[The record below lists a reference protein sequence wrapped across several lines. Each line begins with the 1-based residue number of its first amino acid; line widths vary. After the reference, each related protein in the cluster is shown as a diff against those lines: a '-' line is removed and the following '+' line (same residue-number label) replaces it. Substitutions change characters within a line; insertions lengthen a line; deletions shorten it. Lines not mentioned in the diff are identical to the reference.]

1 MGRETATRDGG
12 LFAPVNPL
20 WSPGTAVAL
29 LAGYCLLHALLRLLL
44 TDTVEVDHVE
54 QVIYAQTL
62 QSHYGVNQPPLYTWL
77 LWGVQRLLGVGIP
90 ALVLL
95 KYLLVFATYLF
106 YYLAAARLL
115 KDRRLALLATL
126 ALTLGYQV
134 GWKFHI
140 GVTHTLLLS
149 AACTMTLWA
158 LLRAAD
164 SGRWRDWLLLG
175 LAMGTGSLSKYGY
188 FAFLLVLMASALSLR
203 EFRRRLLRPRLAL
216 SLLLALALFSPFG
229 LSLWHQVQAAGET
242 FRHTLQAGGDLAWS
256 ERSLIGLK
264 HLLTATAGFL
274 ALVLLLP
281 LLFPETWRRPATRG
295 TGVRLL
301 DRFHLLMALLLL
313 ALVLAG
319 GVTTLKSR
327 WMHPFLLLVPL
338 WLFLRLQAAA
348 GTRLPWRR
356 LAGLSAF
363 ILLLNIAIVGY
374 RVAMDTL
381 GPPLCHRCRVL
392 APYPRLAR
400 AVARAGFREGTIL
413 AGDEHIGGNLR
424 LAFPSSRVV
433 ALPYT
438 YYRPP
443 ARKRAGDCLIVWDLK
458 RGDEPPPAL
467 ERLVERE
474 GLDPASLPVAG
485 EYLIPLEEWRRNY
498 PHWQDRGLNRNGDPL
513 AFGWGILRLH
523 PGTGDCH

>member
-1 MGRETATRDGG
+1 MGREPVTRGVG
-12 LFAPVNPL
+12 LFAPTNPL
-20 WSPGTAVAL
+20 WSPSTAVL
-29 LAGYCLLHALLRLLL
+29 MLAGYCLLHAILRLLL

-77 LWGVQRLLGVGIP
+77 LWGMQQLLGVGML

-95 KYLLVFATYLF
+95 KYLLIFATFLF
-106 YYLAAARLL
+106 HYLAAFRLL
-115 KDRRLALLATL
+115 EDRRLALLATL
-126 ALTLGYQV
+126 TLTLSYQV

-149 AACTMTLWA
+149 AACAMTLWA
-158 LLRAAD
+158 LLRVVD

-175 LAMGTGSLSKYGY
+175 LAVGAGSLSKYGY
-188 FAFLLVLMASALSLR
+188 FAFLLVLMASALSLDELR
-203 EFRRRLLRPRLAL
+203 HRLLRPRLAL
-216 SLLLALALFSPFG
+216 SLFIALVLFSPFG

-274 ALVLLLP
+274 ALILLLP
-281 LLFPETWRRPATRG
+281 LLFPEIWRRPGERS
-295 TGVRLL
+295 TGLRLL
-301 DRFHLLMALLLL
+301 DRFHLLMALFLLS
-313 ALVLAG
+313 LVLIG

-338 WLFLRLQAAA
+338 WLTLRLQAAS
-348 GTRLPWRR
+348 GSNPPWRR
-356 LAGLSAF
+356 LGLLTAL
-363 ILLLNIAIVGY
+363 IVVLNLAIVGY
-374 RVAMDTL
+374 RIALDTL

-392 APYPRLAR
+392 APYPQLAQ
-400 AVARAGFREGTIL
+400 AVTRSGFRDGTIL

-443 ARKRAGDCLIVWDLK
+443 PRKRSGDCLIVWDLK

-467 ERLVERE
+467 WRLIERE
-474 GLDPASLPVAG
+474 GLDPASLPAAG
-485 EYLIPLEEWRRNY
+485 EFVIPLEQWRRRY
-498 PHWQDRGLNRNGDPL
+498 PRWRDGGLRRNGTPM
-513 AFGWGILRLH
+513 AFGWRILRLH
-523 PGTGDCH
+523 PGKGDCH